1 MEQRVSVGL
10 VAVSYEGGPH
20 GDLPRLRKGLE
31 QLARLW
37 GDLDGVERGLPD
49 LDPSGDANHLNER
62 LRSWCYTLTE
72 DQVLILYWGGHGWV
86 RGGIHY
92 LLCRDSDTARIDG
105 DGAVRADS
113 IAEKLANSRAKA
125 ILVVIDACYSGEAMD
140 RISEAIR
147 AVEKERGSTREM
159 GVLASARPF
168 EPGADGLLIERILKL
183 LDNGPITDKSRW
195 KPTDQWIR
203 VGAFVAEV
211 CSVPYGPQPEWS
223 NNLLSER
230 NVIPNPL
237 WVPPEPETPAL
248 QRSGARGHLLNASEN
263 FFGRRKALDGII
275 EWLDSSPSGICVV
288 TGQPGTGK
296 SALLG
301 RLARLADENERAQL
315 EGLQPGDLRLEAGTF
330 DAIVHAQGKSAVSL
344 IAELA
349 LAAGDAR
356 PSSARDL
363 VSLLEGRHR
372 QFNVLIDALDE
383 AAADEVLSCAD
394 LLREI
399 AQVQG
404 VRVVVGTRR
413 DPAIGAH
420 LGQSPLLE
428 LLSADKEV
436 DLDNDPHTERDIA
449 GYVRKRLLSEGSP
462 YCGFPDDARVLADEV
477 TDLVTPVFMLAQGA
491 VDWLTRQPSPITAE
505 ANWREKLGLFVGDRA
520 LAEALSFDLKNRY
533 PADTEKVRDLL
544 SALAWAEGEGMP
556 RYDVWPAVARAIS
569 GRTYS
574 DEDIS
579 NVLNRAGW
587 YINAAAEDGQTVYRL
602 YHRVWADLLRRRTL
616 DVY

>member
-1 MEQRVSVGL
+1 VEQRVSVGL

-113 IAEKLANSRAKA
+113 IAEKVANSRAKA

-237 WVPPEPETPAL
+237 WVPPGPETPAL

-275 EWLDSSPSGICVV
+275 EWLDSSPSGICVI

-349 LAAGDAR
+349 LAAGVA
-356 PSSARDL
+356 PPNSVEHL
-363 VSLLEGRHR
+363 VSLLGNR
-372 QFNVLIDALDE
+372 QFTALVDALDE
-383 AAADEVLSCAD
+383 AADNEVLSCAE

-413 DPAIGAH
+413 DPVVGAH
-420 LGQSPLLE
+420 TGQSPLLE
-428 LLSADKEV
+428 FLSADKEV
-436 DLDNDPHTERDIA
+436 DLDNDPYTERDIA
-449 GYVRKRLLSEGSP
+449 GYVIEQLLSEGSP
-462 YCGFPDDARVLADEV
+462 YRRFPDDARMVTEEV
-477 TDLVTPVFMLAQGA
+477 ARLVTPLFMLAKPA
-491 VDWLTRQPSPITAE
+491 VRWLTREPMCITEE
-505 ANWREKLGLFVGDRA
+505 AGWRERLESFAGDRA
-520 LAEALSFDLKNRY
+520 LTEVLAVDLHTRY
-533 PADTEKVRDLL
+533 PADTEKIWALL
-544 SALAWAEGEGMP
+544 SALAWAEGEGVP
-556 RYDVWPAVARAIS
+556 RYDVWPAMARAIS

-579 NVLNRAGW
+579 NVLNTAGW
-587 YINAAAEDGQTVYRL
+587 YINAAGEDGRTVYRL